1 MLLQAGKQ
9 PPTCGR
15 YRTRD
20 TIIDCHRHTYTLTS
34 EVYDGLVIH
43 LKNGFQQSRLSSVDT
58 FVMEITSFCPL
69 SAPMGVLNCSTCA
82 AQTEAACTANQK
94 TRECLM
100 DQLCLTLE
108 TMTTTNQTSFTRD
121 CFPSMVCSFPSV
133 ICDIINQT
141 SNGTTL
147 SCNAECCNTSL
158 CNAGVSPLIPS
169 SGAPAVGKPVN
180 DSYFKISNSNFYR
193 KSPSCVHFKTCN
205 SNFYRKNPSCLHFKI
220 CNSNFYSK
228 YPSCGRFRI
237 CNSNFYR
244 KNPSCMR
251 FKHATRIFP
260 AKILVVCVSKCATD
274 SNSYRKNPSESY
286 CRKKSVDFRSKI

>member
-15 YRTRD
+15 YRIRD
-20 TIIDCHRHTYTLTS
+20 TIIDCHRHTYTLTR

-58 FVMEITSFCPL
+58 FVIEITSFCPL
-69 SAPMGVLNCSTCA
+69 SAPMGVLNCSICA
-82 AQTEAACTANQK
+82 AQTEAACTALQT

-108 TMTTTNQTSFTRD
+108 TITTTNQTSFTRD
-121 CFPSMVCSFPSV
+121 CFPSMACSFPSV

-228 YPSCGRFRI
+228 NPSCGRFRICNSNSYRKNSSCEHFKI

-251 FKHATRIFP
+251 FKICNSNFSG
-260 AKILVVCVSKCATD
+260 KNSSCVRFKMC
-274 SNSYRKNPSESY
+274 N
-286 CRKKSVDFRSKI
+286 